1 MAEKKS
7 LVQTMLEEKTN
18 QYAQKMPYL
27 KALIVSELQ
36 NDIEIFRFINNY
48 DIVFK
53 QEVLDDNFISGLR
66 GGMNELFTYFKK
78 QFQKV
83 KTSSFKQQNSLENDN
98 YQVSITYDKY
108 YLRKKEIASNILLV
122 IICDIEKDG
131 YTPQQADRI
140 KNDIKNPGATLSDQI
155 TAEQSTFNIG

>member
-7 LVQTMLEEKTN
+7 LVQTMLEDKTN
-18 QYAQKMPYL
+18 QYVQKMPYL

-36 NDIEIFRFINNY
+36 NDIEIFRFINTY

-66 GGMNELFTYFKK
+66 GGMNELFTDFKK
-78 QFQKV
+78 QFQKL
-83 KTSSFKQQNSLENDN
+83 KTSSFKQQNNLENDN

-108 YLRKKEIASNILLV
+108 YLRKKSPKIFFWWLFVILKKMGTHHNKR
-122 IICDIEKDG
+122 IE
-131 YTPQQADRI
+131 
-140 KNDIKNPGATLSDQI
+140 
-155 TAEQSTFNIG
+155 

>member
-66 GGMNELFTYFKK
+66 GGMNELFTDFKK
-78 QFQKV
+78 QFQKL

-98 YQVSITYDKY
+98 Y
-108 YLRKKEIASNILLV
+108 
-122 IICDIEKDG
+122 
-131 YTPQQADRI
+131 
-140 KNDIKNPGATLSDQI
+140 
-155 TAEQSTFNIG
+155 

>member
-1 MAEKKS
+1 MAENKT
-7 LVQTMLEEKTN
+7 LVQTMLEDKTN
-18 QYAQKMPYL
+18 QYVQKMPYL

-36 NDIEIFRFINNY
+36 NDIEIFRFINTH

-66 GGMNELFTYFKK
+66 GGMNELFTDFKK
-78 QFQKV
+78 QFQKL

-108 YLRKKEIASNILLV
+108 YLRKKEIAQNILLV
-122 IICDIEKDG
+122 VICDIEKDG
-131 YTPQQADRI
+131 YTP
-140 KNDIKNPGATLSDQI
+140 
-155 TAEQSTFNIG
+155 

>member
-1 MAEKKS
+1 
-7 LVQTMLEEKTN
+7 
-18 QYAQKMPYL
+18 MPYL

-66 GGMNELFTYFKK
+66 GGMNELFTDFKK
-78 QFQKV
+78 QFQKL

-98 YQVSITYDKY
+98 Y
-108 YLRKKEIASNILLV
+108 
-122 IICDIEKDG
+122 
-131 YTPQQADRI
+131 
-140 KNDIKNPGATLSDQI
+140 
-155 TAEQSTFNIG
+155 